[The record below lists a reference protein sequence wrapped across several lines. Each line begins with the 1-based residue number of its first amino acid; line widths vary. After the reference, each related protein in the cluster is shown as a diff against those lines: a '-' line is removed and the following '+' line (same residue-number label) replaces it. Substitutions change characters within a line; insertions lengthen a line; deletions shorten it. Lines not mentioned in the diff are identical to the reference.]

1 MLVPLSQEIEN
12 QPRLKKFNLIVI
24 LTCNM
29 YMYNNIFSSS
39 SALVISQELKNMCVI
54 YIVK

>member
-12 QPRLKKFNLIVI
+12 QPRLNNFNLNVI

-29 YMYNNIFSSS
+29 CMYNNIFSSS
-39 SALVISQELKNMCVI
+39 SALVIN
-54 YIVK
+54 

>member
-12 QPRLKKFNLIVI
+12 QPRLKNFNLIVI
-24 LTCNM
+24 LTCNT

-39 SALVISQELKNMCVI
+39 SALVIS
-54 YIVK
+54 

>member
-1 MLVPLSQEIEN
+1 MLVPLSQEIIIEN
-12 QPRLKKFNLIVI
+12 LPRLNNFNLNVI

-39 SALVISQELKNMCVI
+39 SALVNS
-54 YIVK
+54 